1 MAYISDFGIGFAAR
15 IAGLAL
21 LSMSVGAQ
29 AADGETQKLA
39 VATVTGANIRAA
51 APNSTLEIDVAGLRS
66 NKGIILICLTAN
78 PASFPDCEGG
88 KDSRLLRVFANKAGP
103 IAVRGLAPGN
113 YAVSLVHDENANGR
127 LDKAILIPREGFGFS
142 RNPKITFGPPKFS
155 AVEVAVGQGD
165 VKIPVK
171 MKYYF

>member
-1 MAYISDFGIGFAAR
+1 
-15 IAGLAL
+15 
-21 LSMSVGAQ
+21 
-29 AADGETQKLA
+29 
-39 VATVTGANIRAA
+39 VTGTKPRASA
-51 APNSTLEIDVAGLRS
+51 QNPTLEIDIAGLRS
-66 NKGIILICLTAN
+66 AKGIILVCLTAN

-103 IAVRGLAPGN
+103 IEVKGLAPGN

-165 VKIPVK
+165 VKIPVR

>member
-21 LSMSVGAQ
+21 LSMSASAF
-29 AADGETQKLA
+29 AADSQTLTTASMTTSSLKASL
-39 VATVTGANIRAA
+39 
-51 APNSTLEIDVAGLRS
+51 PNNTLEINVAGLRS
-66 NKGIILICLTAN
+66 AKGIILVCLTAN
-78 PASFPDCEGG
+78 PASFPNCEGG
-88 KDSRLLRVFANKAGP
+88 KDSRLMRVFANKTGP
-103 IAVRGLAPGN
+103 IEVKGLAPGN
-113 YAVSLVHDENANGR
+113 YAISLVHDENANGR

-165 VKIPVK
+165 VKVPVK

>member
-1 MAYISDFGIGFAAR
+1 MA
-15 IAGLAL
+15 
-21 LSMSVGAQ
+21 SVTSAS
-29 AADGETQKLA
+29 L
-39 VATVTGANIRAA
+39 RAA
-51 APNSTLEIDVAGLRS
+51 APGTTLQIDIAGLRS
-66 NKGIILICLTAN
+66 TKGIILICLTAN

-88 KDSRLLRVFANKAGP
+88 KDSKLLRVFANKTGP
-103 IAVRGLAPGN
+103 IAVKGLEPGN
-113 YAVSLVHDENANGR
+113 YAISLVHDENANGR

-155 AVEVAVGQGD
+155 AVEVSVGQGE

>member
-21 LSMSVGAQ
+21 LSMSAGAL
-29 AADGETQKLA
+29 AAEGQPQLA
-39 VATVTGANIRAA
+39 AASVTGASLRASV
-51 APNSTLEIDVAGLRS
+51 PNSTLEIDVAGLRS
-66 NKGIILICLTAN
+66 TKGIILICLTAN

-88 KDSRLLRVFANKAGP
+88 KDSRLMRVFANKAGA
-103 IAVRGLAPGN
+103 IEVKGLAPGN
-113 YAVSLVHDENANGR
+113 YAISLVHDENANGR

-155 AVEVAVGQGD
+155 AVEVNVGQGD

>member
-1 MAYISDFGIGFAAR
+1 M
-15 IAGLAL
+15 
-21 LSMSVGAQ
+21 
-29 AADGETQKLA
+29 
-39 VATVTGANIRAA
+39 
-51 APNSTLEIDVAGLRS
+51 PNSTLEIDIAGLRS

-88 KDSRLLRVFANKAGP
+88 KDSKLLRVFASKAAEP
-103 IAVRGLAPGN
+103 VAVKGLAPGN
-113 YAVSLVHDENANGR
+113 YAISLVHDENANGR

-165 VKIPVK
+165 VRIPVK

>member
-21 LSMSVGAQ
+21 LSMNAGAQ
-29 AADGETQKLA
+29 AAEGQPQLA
-39 VATVTGANIRAA
+39 AASVTGASLKASV
-51 APNSTLEIDVAGLRS
+51 PSSTLEIDIAGLRS
-66 NKGIILICLTAN
+66 TKGIILICLTAN

-88 KDSRLLRVFANKAGP
+88 KDSRLMRVFANKAGA
-103 IAVRGLAPGN
+103 IEVKGLAPGN
-113 YAVSLVHDENANGR
+113 YAISLVHDENANGR

-155 AVEVAVGQGD
+155 AVEVNVGQGD

>member
-15 IAGLAL
+15 IAGLVF

-29 AADGETQKLA
+29 AAEAPQLA
-39 VATVTGANIRAA
+39 AASVTGASLKASV
-51 APNSTLEIDVAGLRS
+51 PNSTLEIDVSGLRS
-66 NKGIILICLTAN
+66 SKGIILICLTAN

-88 KDSRLLRVFANKAGP
+88 KDSRLLRVFANKVGP
-103 IAVRGLAPGN
+103 IAVKGLAPGS

-155 AVEVAVGQGD
+155 AVEVAVGRGD

>member
-1 MAYISDFGIGFAAR
+1 MAYISGFGIGFAAR

-21 LSMSVGAQ
+21 LSMSAVVL
-29 AADGETQKLA
+29 AAEGKPQQLA
-39 VATVTGANIRAA
+39 VANVTGTKPRASA
-51 APNSTLEIDVAGLRS
+51 QNPTLEIDIAGLRS
-66 NKGIILICLTAN
+66 AKGIILVCLTAN

-103 IAVRGLAPGN
+103 IEVKGLAPGN

-165 VKIPVK
+165 VKIPVR

>member
-1 MAYISDFGIGFAAR
+1 MAS
-15 IAGLAL
+15 
-21 LSMSVGAQ
+21 
-29 AADGETQKLA
+29 
-39 VATVTGANIRAA
+39 VTGANLRGSAL
-51 APNSTLEIDVAGLRS
+51 NSTLEIDVAGLRS
-66 NKGIILICLTAN
+66 TKGIILICLTAN

-88 KDSRLLRVFANKAGP
+88 KDSKLLRVFANKTGP
-103 IAVRGLAPGN
+103 IEVKGLAPGN

-165 VKIPVK
+165 VKVPVK

>member
-1 MAYISDFGIGFAAR
+1 MAYISGFGIGFAAR

-21 LSMSVGAQ
+21 LSMSAGAL
-29 AADGETQKLA
+29 AAEGQPQQLA
-39 VATVTGANIRAA
+39 VASVTGTNLRASV
-51 APNSTLEIDVAGLRS
+51 PSSTLEIDVAGLRS
-66 NKGIILICLTAN
+66 AKGIILICLTAN

-103 IAVRGLAPGN
+103 IEVKGLAPGN
-113 YAVSLVHDENANGR
+113 YAISLVHDENANGR

-165 VKIPVK
+165 VRVPVK

>member
-21 LSMSVGAQ
+21 LSMSAGAI
-29 AADGETQKLA
+29 AAEGQPQLTA
-39 VATVTGANIRAA
+39 ASVTGASLRASVPSA
-51 APNSTLEIDVAGLRS
+51 TLEIDVAGLRS
-66 NKGIILICLTAN
+66 AKGIILICLTAN
-78 PASFPDCEGG
+78 PASFPNCEGG

-103 IAVRGLAPGN
+103 IEVKGLVPGN
-113 YAVSLVHDENANGR
+113 YAISLVHDENGNGR

-142 RNPKITFGPPKFS
+142 RNPTITFGPPKFS
-155 AVEVAVGQGD
+155 AVEVAVGQGE
-165 VKIPVK
+165 VKVPVK